1 MMIAK
6 FKLYI
11 LLLATLIPIQ
21 CGDEVRR
28 FIEKEDLT
36 VELGLIGSITGYI
49 QTTFGSG
56 GEFAN
61 WKLFLMQ
68 KSTNKG
74 YLAQINAL
82 GEFSFSNVEDEKSY
96 TLNLF
101 NPDYQIASAL
111 SLKTD
116 HAGAIERY
124 FNPKPGR
131 LPYLIIKGQTMTF
144 NQPNELSVDDSYLV
158 SDVDDNAVPDGVAPF
173 WSLTDKASIEF
184 LNTQFDRDGDGITN
198 IFDNDDDN
206 DLIADLIDED
216 SNDDG
221 IKDLY
226 AASHDHYYP
235 GDIEMFNSGIERH
248 EQADGTFIHY
258 LTMRARAAND
268 LSVKSIKILGP
279 ESVLSGGVGINTNP
293 DGTQGEF
300 RWEGDL
306 FDDGTH
312 FDMATGDSVYAAKLR
327 LANFLP
333 RRFHCI
339 FLELASE
346 YTDLDEEGENV
357 VKQHTSYYGRGIH
370 TTELGNITAS
380 IDDNNLVSISGEPFP
395 EALAYEWTLL
405 IYDANGRTIY
415 ESQTLPS
422 STISL
427 QLPTQALP
435 QASDLSYK
443 VVASTFQRTAGY
455 PEYSVHSIS
464 NSLDLSVPTE

>member
-1 MMIAK
+1 MIA
-6 FKLYI
+6 I
-11 LLLATLIPIQ
+11 IPAQ
-21 CGDEVRR
+21 CSDEVAQ
-28 FIEKEDLT
+28 FIDKEDLSI
-36 VELGLIGSITGYI
+36 ELGLIGSISGYI

-82 GEFSFSNVEDEKSY
+82 GEFKFDNVEDNKSY
-96 TLNLF
+96 TLYLF

-111 SLKTD
+111 SLKTN
-116 HAGAIERY
+116 HSGAIGRY
-124 FNPKPGR
+124 FEPEEGR

-144 NQPNELSVDDSYLV
+144 NEPNELSVDDSYLIA
-158 SDVDDNAVPDGVAPF
+158 DNDDNSIPDTVAPF
-173 WSLTDKASIEF
+173 WNLTDEASIEF
-184 LNTQFDRDGDGITN
+184 LESQFDRDGDGITN

-206 DLIADLIDED
+206 DLIVDLIDED

-235 GDIEMFNSGIERH
+235 GDIEMFSSSIERH
-248 EQADGTFIHY
+248 EQADGSFINY
-258 LTMRARAAND
+258 LSIRARAAAG
-268 LSVKSIKILGP
+268 LSVKQIKILGP
-279 ESVLSGGVGINTNP
+279 ESVLNGSVGINTNS
-293 DGTQGEF
+293 DGSQGEF
-300 RWEGDL
+300 GWEGAL
-306 FDDGTH
+306 YDDGTH
-312 FDMATGDSVYAAKLR
+312 FDMATDDRVYATKLR
-327 LANFLP
+327 LANSLP

-339 FLELASE
+339 FLELVSE
-346 YTDLDEEGENV
+346 YADLDKKGED
-357 VKQHTSYYGRGIH
+357 VKKEHKSYYGRGIH

-380 IDDNNLVSISGEPFP
+380 IDENNLVSISGEPFP
-395 EALAYEWTLL
+395 EALTYEWTLL

-422 STISL
+422 NTASL

-435 QASDLSYK
+435 EENNLSYK
-443 VVASTFQRTAGY
+443 VVASTVQRTSGY
-455 PEYSVHSIS
+455 PEYSVHSTT
-464 NSLDLSVPTE
+464 NALDLSASE